1 MATTRTTKAVKDD
14 AAEDAVDEVWMKLQT
29 ENHIPPLV
37 IKVPGHETLTL
48 PEPTKTQIDA
58 WRTAKD
64 VAEGERALFG
74 DQVELVH
81 EIFDNQPV
89 HIWENFNV
97 MYLKHMFGT
106 TGDDDLKRLR
116 EIVDRYWAAICWD
129 CQHLLNFSAYEYFQ
143 WEHVGPKADGSPWWQ
158 RKRPMEELMQ
168 FFDTLMNISGTM
180 TNEAVLLD
188 PQTIEWMGSRKDT
201 DDGPH
206 KVRIFGHTELV
217 SLVKN
222 LIELQTGKQMPRPVI
237 PGLAL
242 RLQRKIIKT
251 HNAVADA
258 QERARKNAE
267 RIQRRREK
275 SAKKD

>member
-106 TGDDDLKRLR
+106 TGDDDLK
-116 EIVDRYWAAICWD
+116 
-129 CQHLLNFSAYEYFQ
+129 
-143 WEHVGPKADGSPWWQ
+143 G
-158 RKRPMEELMQ
+158 
-168 FFDTLMNISGTM
+168 
-180 TNEAVLLD
+180 
-188 PQTIEWMGSRKDT
+188 
-201 DDGPH
+201 
-206 KVRIFGHTELV
+206 
-217 SLVKN
+217 
-222 LIELQTGKQMPRPVI
+222 
-237 PGLAL
+237 
-242 RLQRKIIKT
+242 
-251 HNAVADA
+251 
-258 QERARKNAE
+258 
-267 RIQRRREK
+267 
-275 SAKKD
+275 